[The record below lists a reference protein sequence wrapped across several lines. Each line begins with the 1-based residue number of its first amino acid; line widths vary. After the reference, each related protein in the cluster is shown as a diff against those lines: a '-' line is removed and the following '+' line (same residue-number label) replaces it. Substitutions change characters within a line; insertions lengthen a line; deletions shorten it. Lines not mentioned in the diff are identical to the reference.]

1 MGTHPIFESDF
12 DCLTEGMLKSVRRVV
27 APQRSLSLSTQTL
40 LFRAQNKSHSAEIGK
55 TKDQLIYKIQ
65 VHEVKPHCQ
74 EEYDDLAGKLY
85 TKLHKEDA
93 LPQKLVGSF
102 RVIYGKQDEVIHI
115 WRYDG
120 GYASIKQ
127 AAEMVA
133 QMPDYREYQKQR
145 AHQIHRRRNELLV
158 QFIDWPNPNPRSE
171 GGNIYEM
178 RTYKLRSGSA
188 MGEWHHSWRTYGLKC
203 RDPSTLVTGMF
214 TNAGEINTVHHFWCY
229 KDVEQRNLIRDQ
241 SWGHAEWATHIN
253 RTTPLVRNMES
264 RLMKPLPWSPLQ

>member
-1 MGTHPIFESDF
+1 MG
-12 DCLTEGMLKSVRRVV
+12 
-27 APQRSLSLSTQTL
+27 
-40 LFRAQNKSHSAEIGK
+40 
-55 TKDQLIYKIQ
+55 

-133 QMPDYREYQKQR
+133 KMPDYREYQKQR

-171 GGNIYEM
+171 RGNIY
-178 RTYKLRSGSA
+178 
-188 MGEWHHSWRTYGLKC
+188 
-203 RDPSTLVTGMF
+203 
-214 TNAGEINTVHHFWCY
+214 EINTVHHFWCY